1 MLSTSQYMR
10 GWQCPKNL
18 WLYNYRKDLRQES
31 GTEQQQIFVQGHE
44 LGRLAWKCFPGG
56 TFIEADYL
64 HIGDALTATAK
75 ALSGKAKSIYEA
87 TFSYNGVI
95 ARADI
100 IAAAP
105 GGKWDLIEVKSST
118 SVAEQHLQDIALQRY
133 VLDGAG
139 IKLRR
144 VYVMLINTAYVRHG
158 EIDPAQLFIREDI
171 TRETADLQ
179 DDIRTNLAAFKR
191 LLTKRAEPTI
201 DIGSQ
206 CSSPYPCDFIPYCWK
221 HVPECSVF
229 DLPRIHKNKL
239 ALLMDK
245 GILDIK
251 KIPADFP
258 LSENQTR
265 VVSVIKSGKSVIDR
279 AAIAADLKELTYPLY
294 FLDFE
299 SINPPVPPY
308 DGLRPYQQ
316 LVVQAS
322 LHIQQKPKAPIEH
335 YEYLG
340 DGKTDPR
347 PGMVKFL
354 LSGMGNKGSII
365 VFNKSFEMTR
375 IRELAEDFPKQAR
388 QLLALNKRI
397 WDLALPFQQG
407 HYVHPDFAC
416 SYSIK
421 HVLPAL
427 VPGMSYDG
435 LKVANG
441 GDAQL
446 AYLNL
451 IYGDLKPKE
460 CAGIRKALKVY
471 CGQDTSAMVKILQ
484 VLAEVSKG

>member
-1 MLSTSQYMR
+1 MR
-10 GWQCPKNL
+10 GWQCTRNL
-18 WLYNYRKDLRQES
+18 WLYNYRKDLLPEGCS
-31 GTEQQQIFVQGHE
+31 AQQQIFVQGQE
-44 LGRLAWKCFPGG
+44 LGRLAWECFPDGVL
-56 TFIEADYL
+56 IEADHL
-64 HIGDALTATAK
+64 HIGDALTATTK
-75 ALSGKAKSIYEA
+75 ALSGKTKSIYEA

-100 IAAAP
+100 IAAAT
-105 GGKWDLIEVKSST
+105 GGKWDLMEVKSST

-133 VLDGAG
+133 VLEGAG

-158 EIDPAQLFIREDI
+158 DINPAQLFIREDI

-179 DDIRTNLAAFKR
+179 DDIRTNLAAFKK
-191 LLTKRAEPTI
+191 LLGKRTEPAI
-201 DIGSQ
+201 DIGPQ

-221 HVPECSVF
+221 HVPECPVF
-229 DLPRIHKNKL
+229 DLPRINKNKL

-258 LSENQTR
+258 LSKNQSR
-265 VVSVIKSGKSVIDR
+265 AVSVIKSGKPVIDT
-279 AAIAADLKELTYPLY
+279 AAIEADLKDLVYPLY

-316 LVVQAS
+316 LVFQAS
-322 LHIQQKPKAPIEH
+322 LHVQQKPKARIEH

-347 PGMVKFL
+347 PGMVEFL
-354 LSGMGNKGSII
+354 ISRMGRKGSII

-375 IRELAEDFPKQAR
+375 IKELAKDFPKQSK
-388 QLLALNKRI
+388 QLLPLNDRI

-407 HYVHPDFAC
+407 HYVHPGFAC

-421 HVLPAL
+421 KVLPAL
-427 VPGMSYDG
+427 VPGMSYEN
-435 LKVANG
+435 LEVTNG
-441 GDAQL
+441 GDAQN
-446 AYLNL
+446 AYLSLMQCNL
-451 IYGDLKPKE
+451 PIKE
-460 CAGIRKALKVY
+460 RKRIRKALKIY
-471 CGQDTSAMVKILQ
+471 CGQDTLAMVRILAVLNKI
-484 VLAEVSKG
+484 